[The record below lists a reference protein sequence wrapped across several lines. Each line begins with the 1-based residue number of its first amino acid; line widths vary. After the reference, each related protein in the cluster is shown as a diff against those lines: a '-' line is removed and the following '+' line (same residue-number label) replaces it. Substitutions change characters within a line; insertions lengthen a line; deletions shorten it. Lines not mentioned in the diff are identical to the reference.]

1 MTRINK
7 STSFRYSIRRRL
19 RLVRANITR
28 CKRRVLR
35 FIPVN
40 NKLRLFLAFTVLFGI
55 LLFVSVIYSALA
67 YISRPYPETYVAG
80 INIGSLDQSQ
90 IQSTINNQ
98 INTVQVKMK
107 YQDQEQTVNLSDLQ
121 PTINY
126 QQLQK
131 TTTDHNMGDYLGL
144 WLKRRDVQLP
154 ITLDSSSVSKQLSNF
169 KDPKFK
175 EPRNV
180 TFNFHN
186 DQLIIN
192 DAQEGYGLKS
202 TSIQQSIERELS
214 AKLEDTVQTLNSQSI
229 NPVISKAQVQE
240 NKQQVLDV
248 INQNY
253 VFNYNKKT
261 YSPSKQQIANWLTVE
276 ESTNGFRL
284 VPNSKL
290 ISEYVDSL
298 AADLTVKPIAKQ
310 VISYASG
317 KPSQVS
323 SEGKNG
329 STIIKLDEAKTKLAD
344 AIANNTPLDYDLT
357 IESVAFTA
365 DTTTIDDLNIRTYT
379 YVVEVRG
386 AVSSNVGTFKSQ
398 ASATLNDSR
407 GWASAGLSFVE
418 VSAGNPSDF
427 TLLLATPD
435 QVAAVGGICD
445 SFYSCRVGRYVVI
458 NDARWAGATPAW
470 NSAGGNIID
479 YRHMLI
485 NHETGHWLG
494 FYHRYCGGT
503 GQPAPV
509 MQQQS
514 ISLQGCKF
522 NPWPLAS
529 EINSL

>member
-1 MTRINK
+1 M
-7 STSFRYSIRRRL
+7 
-19 RLVRANITR
+19 
-28 CKRRVLR
+28 
-35 FIPVN
+35 N

-180 TFNFHN
+180 TFNFQN

-379 YVVEVRG
+379 YVVNR
-386 AVSSNVGTFKSQ
+386 
-398 ASATLNDSR
+398 L
-407 GWASAGLSFVE
+407 
-418 VSAGNPSDF
+418 PS
-427 TLLLATPD
+427 LLIP
-435 QVAAVGGICD
+435 
-445 SFYSCRVGRYVVI
+445 
-458 NDARWAGATPAW
+458 
-470 NSAGGNIID
+470 
-479 YRHMLI
+479 
-485 NHETGHWLG
+485 
-494 FYHRYCGGT
+494 
-503 GQPAPV
+503 
-509 MQQQS
+509 QQ
-514 ISLQGCKF
+514 
-522 NPWPLAS
+522 
-529 EINSL
+529 